1 MTDDVELSRRLTG
14 VVSDLP
20 GVTGVYPVGTLVRSI
35 ARGLVDA
42 ALDEGAADARVA
54 VTRDPG
60 GVLSLAA
67 TIGVE
72 AGRPVPEVLRAVG
85 DAIRDAVA
93 SAEPDTPPPVIDVRA
108 SHIDTR
114 AAGA

>member
-1 MTDDVELSRRLTG
+1 
-14 VVSDLP
+14 
-20 GVTGVYPVGTLVRSI
+20 
-35 ARGLVDA
+35 
-42 ALDEGAADARVA
+42 
-54 VTRDPG
+54 
-60 GVLSLAA
+60 
-67 TIGVE
+67 
-72 AGRPVPEVLRAVG
+72 VPEVLRAVG